1 VHGETLSDDYAW
13 LRDANW
19 RDVMRDPARLDREI
33 RTHLEAEN
41 VYAEEWLGELD
52 ELKRALVA
60 EMRGRIKE
68 DDSTVP
74 ARDGPFAYFVRY
86 REGGQHPL
94 LCRRASVG
102 GADEILIDGDALA
115 KGLAYFQL
123 GGGAHSPDHQR
134 FAWAA
139 DDSGSEYFKIR
150 VRDVASASDL
160 ADIVPDATGSVVW
173 TADASAF
180 YYVKLDAEHRPSRIY
195 LHRLGSEVATRRATQ
210 NGRAL
215 RRRASSSFRRRSHAH
230 HPYEREWRRRLQDHD
245 CASRKSRPRCMA

>member
-1 VHGETLSDDYAW
+1 MTRSKPPIAARRPTSRVVHGETLSDDYAW

-33 RTHLEAEN
+33 RTYLEAEN
-41 VYAEEWLGELD
+41 VHAEEWLGELD

-94 LCRRASVG
+94 LCRRASAG

-139 DDSGSEYFKIR
+139 DDAGSEYFKIR

-160 ADIVPDATGSVVW
+160 ADIVPDATGRIVW
-173 TADASAF
+173 TADGERF
-180 YYVKLDAEHRPSRIY
+180 L
-195 LHRLGSEVATRRATQ
+195 
-210 NGRAL
+210 L
-215 RRRASSSFRRRSHAH
+215 R
-230 HPYEREWRRRLQDHD
+230 QT
-245 CASRKSRPRCMA
+245 